1 MGSKRTKE
9 DDVLK
14 ISTSVFVTNF
24 PEQASAKDLWN
35 ACKQYGHVVDAFIP
49 NKRSKA
55 GKRFGFVRFIK
66 VFDVEH
72 LVGNL
77 CTVWIGRH
85 RIHANAARFHRPKG
99 STSSHQPAMKG
110 KIRDSSIGNT
120 KDNGHR
126 DDVSSYANVVKNQSQ
141 GNRENDSKQ
150 VLVLDSV
157 EAKEKFLLSTGVC
170 SWFSQLIQAS
180 SEFTTDE
187 RVTMVE
193 IERIPLKCG
202 MKILLFKLNQSG
214 EPCKTHWVRA
224 IEIPGWTPDLDD
236 QNDEESDSED
246 EECEEVFK
254 KDFGESDEEVQGEND
269 VSRVSDTDVE
279 EENPKSKDGVV
290 SSEQNGKQSED
301 PFNIYSLLNKDK
313 MKNNKEAST
322 KESLEYPPGFTPREN
337 DVENVEMDNQ
347 KDNCDGEF
355 GNVNNISDE
364 VNFSSGFNTYKK
376 AGGESMDS
384 DHCRESEG
392 SRKGGSI
399 LMLMDELVKVGQT
412 MGYNMD
418 GCMKNI
424 EEIIESQGVDGVNFL
439 TLQETKM
446 ESINLFEIKR
456 CWGNFAFDYVHS
468 ASVGKSGGILCV
480 WDPNAFKKLNSTAS
494 DYFVMIQGNWVSN
507 GKLLLIISVYAPQEL
522 SEKKSLWDYL
532 CHVIDNW
539 KGSVIIMGDFN
550 EVRNKNERF
559 GTIFNVHGANAFNSF
574 ISMANLEE
582 VPLGGCSFTWCH
594 RSASKMSK
602 LDRFLMSESLLSEC
616 PNLSAITLDRFLSD
630 HRPILLRE
638 STHDYGPIPFRF
650 FHYWLEMEGFENFVN
665 EVWREAPVD
674 NSNAMIN
681 MMNKLK
687 YLKKKIRVWNGMR
700 QSPKTRKHVLKQEL
714 ADLEMIIDKGDASSD
729 TLHKRAEVVK
739 SIQEVDKLCAME
751 ASQKAKI
758 KWAIEG
764 DENSKYYHGILNKKR
779 NQLSIRG
786 VLVEGDWVENPNM
799 VKNEFLNHFKNR
811 FDRPKSVR
819 PMLNMEFPHHL
830 NSMQQ
835 LDLEAEVSNEE
846 IKKAVWDCG
855 VDKSPG
861 PDGFTFGFYKRFWSL
876 IEKDVLA
883 AVKYFFH
890 YSRIPKGCNSSFI
903 ALIPKTPEAKMVK
916 DFRPISLIGSLYKII
931 AKILANRLVV
941 VLGDIVNEVQSAF
954 VADRQILD
962 GPFILNEVLQWCKL
976 KKKHSFILKIDFE
989 KAYDSVRWDYLD
1001 DVLRKFGFGEKWC
1014 GWIQECLRSSWGS
1027 VLVNGSPTEEFQ
1039 FFKGLKQGDPLSPF
1053 IFILVMESLH
1063 ISFKR
1068 VVDAGMFNGI
1078 VLNSAMHLSHMFYAD
1093 DAVFMGQW
1101 STKNI
1106 DTIIY
1111 VLKCFH
1117 RASGLSINLSKSKL
1131 LGVVVSED
1139 RVVQAA
1145 NRIGCGVL
1153 KAPFAYLGS
1162 KVGGNMSRIKSWDE
1176 IVDKMV
1182 DRLSKWKMKT
1192 LSIGGRLTLLKAVLG
1207 SMPIYHMSIF
1217 KVPMKVLQRME
1228 SIRSRF
1234 FSGVDLNSKKS
1245 IWVKWSNVLCSK
1257 EKGGLGM
1264 SSLYAL
1270 NRALMCKWFGGLQLK
1285 RTCYRLGLLKLFM
1298 VKMGRMVADSSFMQK
1313 KLGHGADTYFW
1324 EDLWHG
1330 DMVLK
1335 QRFPRLY
1342 ALEVH
1347 TFDEWV
1353 SWIVNLRMPVKHKR
1367 LMETEMGQE
1376 ASVPLSTI
1384 IEQSPQNHAIQI
1396 HPLAHSGRRGHLT
1409 FIFKLITVTFMR
1421 VLEHAYSNLKD

>member
-1 MGSKRTKE
+1 
-9 DDVLK
+9 
-14 ISTSVFVTNF
+14 
-24 PEQASAKDLWN
+24 
-35 ACKQYGHVVDAFIP
+35 
-49 NKRSKA
+49 
-55 GKRFGFVRFIK
+55 
-66 VFDVEH
+66 
-72 LVGNL
+72 
-77 CTVWIGRH
+77 
-85 RIHANAARFHRPKG
+85 
-99 STSSHQPAMKG
+99 
-110 KIRDSSIGNT
+110 
-120 KDNGHR
+120 
-126 DDVSSYANVVKNQSQ
+126 
-141 GNRENDSKQ
+141 
-150 VLVLDSV
+150 
-157 EAKEKFLLSTGVC
+157 
-170 SWFSQLIQAS
+170 
-180 SEFTTDE
+180 
-187 RVTMVE
+187 
-193 IERIPLKCG
+193 
-202 MKILLFKLNQSG
+202 
-214 EPCKTHWVRA
+214 
-224 IEIPGWTPDLDD
+224 
-236 QNDEESDSED
+236 
-246 EECEEVFK
+246 
-254 KDFGESDEEVQGEND
+254 
-269 VSRVSDTDVE
+269 
-279 EENPKSKDGVV
+279 
-290 SSEQNGKQSED
+290 
-301 PFNIYSLLNKDK
+301 
-313 MKNNKEAST
+313 
-322 KESLEYPPGFTPREN
+322 
-337 DVENVEMDNQ
+337 
-347 KDNCDGEF
+347 
-355 GNVNNISDE
+355 
-364 VNFSSGFNTYKK
+364 
-376 AGGESMDS
+376 
-384 DHCRESEG
+384 
-392 SRKGGSI
+392 
-399 LMLMDELVKVGQT
+399 
-412 MGYNMD
+412 
-418 GCMKNI
+418 
-424 EEIIESQGVDGVNFL
+424 
-439 TLQETKM
+439 M
-446 ESINLFEIKR
+446 ESIDLFEIKR

-1068 VVDAGMFNGI
+1068 VVDAGMFNDI
-1078 VLNSAMHLSHMFYAD
+1078 VLNSVMHLSHMFYAD

-1117 RASGLSINLSKSKL
+1117 RASGLS
-1131 LGVVVSED
+1131 
-1139 RVVQAA
+1139 
-1145 NRIGCGVL
+1145 
-1153 KAPFAYLGS
+1153 
-1162 KVGGNMSRIKSWDE
+1162 
-1176 IVDKMV
+1176 
-1182 DRLSKWKMKT
+1182 
-1192 LSIGGRLTLLKAVLG
+1192 
-1207 SMPIYHMSIF
+1207 
-1217 KVPMKVLQRME
+1217 
-1228 SIRSRF
+1228 
-1234 FSGVDLNSKKS
+1234 
-1245 IWVKWSNVLCSK
+1245 
-1257 EKGGLGM
+1257 
-1264 SSLYAL
+1264 
-1270 NRALMCKWFGGLQLK
+1270 
-1285 RTCYRLGLLKLFM
+1285 
-1298 VKMGRMVADSSFMQK
+1298 
-1313 KLGHGADTYFW
+1313 
-1324 EDLWHG
+1324 
-1330 DMVLK
+1330 
-1335 QRFPRLY
+1335 
-1342 ALEVH
+1342 
-1347 TFDEWV
+1347 
-1353 SWIVNLRMPVKHKR
+1353 
-1367 LMETEMGQE
+1367 
-1376 ASVPLSTI
+1376 
-1384 IEQSPQNHAIQI
+1384 
-1396 HPLAHSGRRGHLT
+1396 
-1409 FIFKLITVTFMR
+1409 LI
-1421 VLEHAYSNLKD
+1421 

>member
-1 MGSKRTKE
+1 MA
-9 DDVLK
+9 
-14 ISTSVFVTNF
+14 IPSVKGKGDQVTIF
-24 PEQASAKDLWN
+24 IRDEEEQATMEANYKSLLEFA
-35 ACKQYGHVVDAFIP
+35 I
-49 NKRSKA
+49 R
-55 GKRFGFVRFIK
+55 
-66 VFDVEH
+66 

-77 CTVWIGRH
+77 CMVWIGRH

-126 DDVSSYANVVKNQSQ
+126 DDVKDVGVLENLKVAL
-141 GNRENDSKQ
+141 GNEGFTDIDLRYIGGLWVMISF
-150 VLVLDSV
+150 DSV
-157 EAKEKFLLSTGVC
+157 EANEKFLLSTGVC
-170 SWFSQLIQAS
+170 PWFSQLIQGS
-180 SEFTTDE
+180 SEFITDE

-193 IERIPLKCG
+193 IKG
-202 MKILLFKLNQSG
+202 
-214 EPCKTHWVRA
+214 KTHWLLLKK
-224 IEIPGWTPDLDD
+224 IPGWTPNLDD

-269 VSRVSDTDVE
+269 VSRVSDTEVD

-290 SSEQNGKQSED
+290 SSEQNGGD
-301 PFNIYSLLNKDK
+301 LY
-313 MKNNKEAST
+313 
-322 KESLEYPPGFTPREN
+322 
-337 DVENVEMDNQ
+337 
-347 KDNCDGEF
+347 
-355 GNVNNISDE
+355 
-364 VNFSSGFNTYKK
+364 
-376 AGGESMDS
+376 DS

-424 EEIIESQGVDGVNFL
+424 EEIIESQGVDGSCQKRKSYGTYFVIVHCNW
-439 TLQETKM
+439 KVPVI
-446 ESINLFEIKR
+446 IN
-456 CWGNFAFDYVHS
+456 GV
-468 ASVGKSGGILCV
+468 ILMRS
-480 WDPNAFKKLNSTAS
+480 AFKDEYAS
-494 DYFVMIQGNWVSN
+494 
-507 GKLLLIISVYAPQEL
+507 
-522 SEKKSLWDYL
+522 
-532 CHVIDNW
+532 
-539 KGSVIIMGDFN
+539 
-550 EVRNKNERF
+550 
-559 GTIFNVHGANAFNSF
+559 
-574 ISMANLEE
+574 
-582 VPLGGCSFTWCH
+582 
-594 RSASKMSK
+594 
-602 LDRFLMSESLLSEC
+602 
-616 PNLSAITLDRFLSD
+616 
-630 HRPILLRE
+630 
-638 STHDYGPIPFRF
+638 
-650 FHYWLEMEGFENFVN
+650 
-665 EVWREAPVD
+665 PVD
-674 NSNAMIN
+674 NSNVMIN

-758 KWAIEG
+758 KWAIERRRT
-764 DENSKYYHGILNKKR
+764 KYYHGILNKKR

-819 PMLNMEFPHHL
+819 PMLNMKFPHHL
-830 NSMQQ
+830 NSMQTT
-835 LDLEAEVSNEE
+835 
-846 IKKAVWDCG
+846 
-855 VDKSPG
+855 
-861 PDGFTFGFYKRFWSL
+861 GFEDEGNRSL
-876 IEKDVLA
+876 
-883 AVKYFFH
+883 
-890 YSRIPKGCNSSFI
+890 R
-903 ALIPKTPEAKMVK
+903 
-916 DFRPISLIGSLYKII
+916 
-931 AKILANRLVV
+931 
-941 VLGDIVNEVQSAF
+941 
-954 VADRQILD
+954 
-962 GPFILNEVLQWCKL
+962 
-976 KKKHSFILKIDFE
+976 
-989 KAYDSVRWDYLD
+989 
-1001 DVLRKFGFGEKWC
+1001 RK
-1014 GWIQECLRSSWGS
+1014 
-1027 VLVNGSPTEEFQ
+1027 FQ
-1039 FFKGLKQGDPLSPF
+1039 FFKGLKQGDPLSSF
-1053 IFILVMESLH
+1053 IFILVMKSLH

-1078 VLNSAMHLSHMFYAD
+1078 VLNSVMHLSHMFYAD

-1228 SIRSRF
+1228 SIPSRF
-1234 FSGVDLNSKKS
+1234 FSG
-1245 IWVKWSNVLCSK
+1245 C
-1257 EKGGLGM
+1257 
-1264 SSLYAL
+1264 
-1270 NRALMCKWFGGLQLK
+1270 
-1285 RTCYRLGLLKLFM
+1285 
-1298 VKMGRMVADSSFMQK
+1298 
-1313 KLGHGADTYFW
+1313 
-1324 EDLWHG
+1324 
-1330 DMVLK
+1330 
-1335 QRFPRLY
+1335 RF
-1342 ALEVH
+1342 
-1347 TFDEWV
+1347 
-1353 SWIVNLRMPVKHKR
+1353 K
-1367 LMETEMGQE
+1367 
-1376 ASVPLSTI
+1376 
-1384 IEQSPQNHAIQI
+1384 
-1396 HPLAHSGRRGHLT
+1396 
-1409 FIFKLITVTFMR
+1409 
-1421 VLEHAYSNLKD
+1421 

>member
-1 MGSKRTKE
+1 MS
-9 DDVLK
+9 
-14 ISTSVFVTNF
+14 
-24 PEQASAKDLWN
+24 
-35 ACKQYGHVVDAFIP
+35 C
-49 NKRSKA
+49 
-55 GKRFGFVRFIK
+55 FIK
-66 VFDVEH
+66 
-72 LVGNL
+72 LVNHYGL
-77 CTVWIGRH
+77 
-85 RIHANAARFHRPKG
+85 A
-99 STSSHQPAMKG
+99 
-110 KIRDSSIGNT
+110 
-120 KDNGHR
+120 
-126 DDVSSYANVVKNQSQ
+126 
-141 GNRENDSKQ
+141 
-150 VLVLDSV
+150 
-157 EAKEKFLLSTGVC
+157 
-170 SWFSQLIQAS
+170 
-180 SEFTTDE
+180 
-187 RVTMVE
+187 
-193 IERIPLKCG
+193 
-202 MKILLFKLNQSG
+202 KLN
-214 EPCKTHWVRA
+214 PTV
-224 IEIPGWTPDLDD
+224 
-236 QNDEESDSED
+236 
-246 EECEEVFK
+246 
-254 KDFGESDEEVQGEND
+254 
-269 VSRVSDTDVE
+269 
-279 EENPKSKDGVV
+279 
-290 SSEQNGKQSED
+290 
-301 PFNIYSLLNKDK
+301 
-313 MKNNKEAST
+313 
-322 KESLEYPPGFTPREN
+322 
-337 DVENVEMDNQ
+337 
-347 KDNCDGEF
+347 
-355 GNVNNISDE
+355 
-364 VNFSSGFNTYKK
+364 
-376 AGGESMDS
+376 
-384 DHCRESEG
+384 
-392 SRKGGSI
+392 
-399 LMLMDELVKVGQT
+399 
-412 MGYNMD
+412 
-418 GCMKNI
+418 
-424 EEIIESQGVDGVNFL
+424 
-439 TLQETKM
+439 
-446 ESINLFEIKR
+446 
-456 CWGNFAFDYVHS
+456 
-468 ASVGKSGGILCV
+468 
-480 WDPNAFKKLNSTAS
+480 S

-1078 VLNSAMHLSHMFYAD
+1078 VLNSVMHLSHMFYAD

-1245 IWVKWSNVLCSK
+1245 IWVKWSKVLCSK
-1257 EKGGLGM
+1257 EKGGLGV

-1270 NRALMCKWFGGLQLK
+1270 NRALMCKWVWRFTTQKNLLWTRVIKAIHGEDGKNGSGFKVGYKSIWRSILQEVETLK
-1285 RTCYRLGLLKLFM
+1285 IKGIHLNN
-1298 VKMGRMVADSSFMQK
+1298 FMQK
-1313 KLGHGADTYFW
+1313 KLGNGADTYFW

-1335 QRFPRLY
+1335 QRYPRLY
-1342 ALEVH
+1342 ALEVKKTVDVASKLSQENLTWSFRRAPRSGVEQDQLTDLTTYVEGVVLGVTPDRWYWTLDGSGEFSVASARKVIDDNRFPEVSTQTRWIKAVPIKVNIHAWKVRMDCLPTRLNISRRGIDIPSILCPVCGSVTESSSHLFFDCLVAKDNFRKICRWWEVDFMEVH

-1353 SWIVNLRMPVKHKR
+1353 SWIVNLRIPIKHKR
-1367 LMETEMGQE
+1367 LLEWVCFG
-1376 ASVPLSTI
+1376 LWW
-1384 IEQSPQNHAIQI
+1384 
-1396 HPLAHSGRRGHLT
+1396 
-1409 FIFKLITVTFMR
+1409 LI
-1421 VLEHAYSNLKD
+1421 LL

>member
-24 PEQASAKDLWN
+24 PEQVSAKDLWN

-66 VFDVEH
+66 VFDVER

-141 GNRENDSKQ
+141 GNGENDSKP
-150 VLVLDSV
+150 VLVLDDSCVNTQDYSCCLNGKVKEVGVLENLKVALGNEGFTDIDLRYMGGLWVMIAFDSV

-180 SEFTTDE
+180 SEFITDE

-193 IERIPLKCG
+193 IEGIPLKVWNENTFIRIASKWGTLLNVENLEKENYHCKRLCVLTKS
-202 MKILLFKLNQSG
+202 MSHIFESFKINYKG
-214 EPCKTHWVRA
+214 KTHWVRA

-254 KDFGESDEEVQGEND
+254 KDFGKSDEE
-269 VSRVSDTDVE
+269 
-279 EENPKSKDGVV
+279 
-290 SSEQNGKQSED
+290 GKMMLVGYLIQ
-301 PFNIYSLLNKDK
+301 
-313 MKNNKEAST
+313 
-322 KESLEYPPGFTPREN
+322 
-337 DVENVEMDNQ
+337 
-347 KDNCDGEF
+347 
-355 GNVNNISDE
+355 
-364 VNFSSGFNTYKK
+364 
-376 AGGESMDS
+376 
-384 DHCRESEG
+384 RESEG

-446 ESINLFEIKR
+446 ESIDLFEIKR

-480 WDPNAFKKLNSTAS
+480 WDPNAFKKLNSTVS

-550 EVRNKNERF
+550 EVRNKNKRF

-594 RSASKMSK
+594 RSASKMT
-602 LDRFLMSESLLSEC
+602 
-616 PNLSAITLDRFLSD
+616 ITLDRFLSD

-638 STHDYGPIPFRF
+638 STHDYGPIPFWF

-681 MMNKLK
+681 MMN
-687 YLKKKIRVWNGMR
+687 NC
-700 QSPKTRKHVLKQEL
+700 
-714 ADLEMIIDKGDASSD
+714 DLEMIIDKGDASSD

-764 DENSKYYHGILNKKR
+764 DEKSKYYHGILNKKR

-855 VDKSPG
+855 VDKSSR
-861 PDGFTFGFYKRFWSL
+861 PDGFTFGFYKSYIHGEGL
-876 IEKDVLA
+876 GKIVSDSMVVTSPLA
-883 AVKYFFH
+883 
-890 YSRIPKGCNSSFI
+890 
-903 ALIPKTPEAKMVK
+903 
-916 DFRPISLIGSLYKII
+916 
-931 AKILANRLVV
+931 
-941 VLGDIVNEVQSAF
+941 
-954 VADRQILD
+954 
-962 GPFILNEVLQWCKL
+962 
-976 KKKHSFILKIDFE
+976 KHSLGGGETLKI
-989 KAYDSVRWDYLD
+989 K
-1001 DVLRKFGFGEKWC
+1001 
-1014 GWIQECLRSSWGS
+1014 
-1027 VLVNGSPTEEFQ
+1027 
-1039 FFKGLKQGDPLSPF
+1039 
-1053 IFILVMESLH
+1053 
-1063 ISFKR
+1063 
-1068 VVDAGMFNGI
+1068 
-1078 VLNSAMHLSHMFYAD
+1078 
-1093 DAVFMGQW
+1093 
-1101 STKNI
+1101 
-1106 DTIIY
+1106 
-1111 VLKCFH
+1111 
-1117 RASGLSINLSKSKL
+1117 
-1131 LGVVVSED
+1131 
-1139 RVVQAA
+1139 
-1145 NRIGCGVL
+1145 
-1153 KAPFAYLGS
+1153 
-1162 KVGGNMSRIKSWDE
+1162 
-1176 IVDKMV
+1176 
-1182 DRLSKWKMKT
+1182 
-1192 LSIGGRLTLLKAVLG
+1192 
-1207 SMPIYHMSIF
+1207 
-1217 KVPMKVLQRME
+1217 
-1228 SIRSRF
+1228 
-1234 FSGVDLNSKKS
+1234 
-1245 IWVKWSNVLCSK
+1245 
-1257 EKGGLGM
+1257 
-1264 SSLYAL
+1264 
-1270 NRALMCKWFGGLQLK
+1270 
-1285 RTCYRLGLLKLFM
+1285 
-1298 VKMGRMVADSSFMQK
+1298 
-1313 KLGHGADTYFW
+1313 
-1324 EDLWHG
+1324 

-1335 QRFPRLY
+1335 QRYPSLY
-1342 ALEVH
+1342 AL
-1347 TFDEWV
+1347 D
-1353 SWIVNLRMPVKHKR
+1353 VKK
-1367 LMETEMGQE
+1367 
-1376 ASVPLSTI
+1376 
-1384 IEQSPQNHAIQI
+1384 
-1396 HPLAHSGRRGHLT
+1396 
-1409 FIFKLITVTFMR
+1409 ITVDGLLNYHRRNCCLFAVAPRSR
-1421 VLEHAYSNLKD
+1421 VEQD